1 LIEMFCVKCK
11 KKVQVDD
18 KDVKKEKTS
27 KGRNMLRSKCPACGT
42 NMAKFTK

>member
-1 LIEMFCVKCK
+1 MPEMFCVKCK

-18 KDVKKEKTS
+18 KDVKNEVTT
-27 KGRNMLRSKCPACGT
+27 KGRKMLRAKCPACGT